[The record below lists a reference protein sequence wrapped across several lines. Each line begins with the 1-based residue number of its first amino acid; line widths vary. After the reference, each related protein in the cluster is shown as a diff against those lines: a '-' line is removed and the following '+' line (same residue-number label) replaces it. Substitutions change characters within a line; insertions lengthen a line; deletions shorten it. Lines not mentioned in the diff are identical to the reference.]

1 VDSEDEAAMSDTVT
15 TLGDRPAEHHEY
27 VVIGAGL
34 CGLYGLYRL
43 RELGADVLVLEAHD
57 GVGGTWHKNRYPGC
71 RFDSES
77 YTYGYSFS
85 PELLQEWNWSER
97 FAAQPE
103 TRRYYNRVADRFQLR
118 DNIRFHSRVESA
130 SYDEEANL
138 WRVVLVDGAVFTC
151 RFLVTALG
159 LLSAPVRPRIPGIE
173 SFAGLSL
180 HTYDWPDELDLTG
193 KRVAVIG
200 TGSTGVQVI
209 ASIASEVKDL
219 TVFQMQPN
227 WCAPLNNGP
236 ISPAEMAQIKASY
249 DDIFAQCAT
258 TPGGFIHGPDRR
270 PFNEVDPAE
279 RREFWEQLYAAPGF
293 GIWLGNFRDI
303 LLDEDAN
310 EEFSQFVAEKIRSR
324 VKDPATAEKLIPKDH
339 GFGVQR
345 VPMETNYYEAYN
357 RDNVHLIDL
366 TQTPIVEIDEDGILA
381 SDKRYDVDV
390 IIYATGFDAITGSF
404 DRIDIRG
411 RGGLPLKE
419 KWNRPGGPQTY
430 LGVQVSDFPNFFM
443 LGGPHSASV
452 ATNFPRAIETSV
464 EWVTGLFEFIRDNA
478 YNQVEADP
486 QHEVEWTEQIK
497 ELYQRQMLRKS
508 KSWFTGINPNVD
520 GRDKTRYLIYTG
532 GAPRYRKTLAEVAAN
547 GYTGFVFD
555 ADRVATA
562 SVGAE
567 ADR

>member
-1 VDSEDEAAMSDTVT
+1 MSDSVSTND
-15 TLGDRPAEHHEY
+15 GKSAEYHEY
-27 VVIGAGL
+27 VVVGSGL

-43 RELGADVLVLEAHD
+43 LDLEADVVVLEAHD

-85 PELLQEWNWSER
+85 PELLQEWDWSER

-103 TRRYYNRVADRFQLR
+103 TRRYYNHVADKFQLR
-118 DNIRFHSRVESA
+118 DHIRFNSRVHA
-130 SYDEEANL
+130 ATYDETTDL
-138 WRVVLVDGAVFTC
+138 WSVETVDGRAFTC
-151 RFLVTALG
+151 RFLVTAMG
-159 LLSAPVRPRIPGIE
+159 LLSAPVRPRIPGADN
-173 SFAGLSL
+173 FAGLAL
-180 HTYDWPDELDLTG
+180 HTYDWPDELDLAG

-209 ASIASEVKDL
+209 ASIASEVDNL

-227 WCAPLNNGP
+227 WCTPLNNEP
-236 ISPAEMAQIKASY
+236 ISSEEMARIKASY
-249 DDIFAQCAT
+249 DEIFAKCAT
-258 TPGGFIHGPDRR
+258 TPGGFIHGPDKR
-270 PFNEVDPAE
+270 PFFEVSPED
-279 RREFWEQLYAAPGF
+279 RRRLWEDLYAGPGF

-310 EEFSQFVAEKIRSR
+310 SEFSEFVAEKIRSR

-357 RDNVHLIDL
+357 RENVHLVDL
-366 TQTPIVEIDEDGILA
+366 NETPIREIDETGIAA
-381 SDKRYDVDV
+381 SDRHYDFDI

-411 RGGLPLKE
+411 QGGVSLKE
-419 KWNRPGGPQTY
+419 KWDQPGGPHTY
-430 LGVQVSDFPNFFM
+430 LGVQVAGFPNLFM

-464 EWVTGLFEFIRDNA
+464 EWVTDLFAFMRENG
-478 YNQVEADP
+478 YGHVEVDP
-486 QHEVEWTEQIK
+486 QYESEWTEHIK
-497 ELYQRQMLRKS
+497 DLYQRQILRKS
-508 KSWFTGINPNVD
+508 RSWFTGINPNVE
-520 GRDKTRYLIYTG
+520 GRDTARYLIYTG
-532 GAPRYRKTLAEVAAN
+532 GAPRYKSHLARIADED
-547 GYTGFVFD
+547 YPGFKFG
-555 ADRVATA
+555 ALEAT
-562 SVGAE
+562 V
-567 ADR
+567 